1 MDGYIGE
8 IRAFGFSFI
17 PEGWMLCDGSRISLP
32 DNVALYSIIGSIYGN
47 SDFKTY
53 FTIPNL
59 QGLCLLG
66 ATGSSSFAQT
76 GQTVGSETVAL
87 TNNNLPVHTHD
98 MYGDYHTGKEAAL
111 VTNTPGPTVF
121 LSNPLAE
128 TSSGKTPGVYAYS
141 DVLPTSTPNPTLLN
155 ANGGSQAHENRM
167 PYLSMQYCICYNGE
181 YPQRP

>member
-8 IRAFGFSFI
+8 IRAFGFLFV
-17 PEGWMLCDGSRISLP
+17 PEGWMSCDGSRISLP
-32 DNVALYSIIGSIYGN
+32 DHVALYSIIGNIYGD
-47 SDFKTY
+47 SDLKTY

-66 ATGSSSFAQT
+66 ATGGGTFAQT
-76 GQTVGSETVAL
+76 GLKDGSETVAL
-87 TNNNLPVHTHD
+87 TYYNLPAHTHN
-98 MYGDYHTGKEAAL
+98 MYADLHTGKEAAL
-111 VTNTPGPTVF
+111 ETNTPGPTVF
-121 LSNPLAE
+121 LSNPRAL
-128 TSSGKTPGVYAYS
+128 TSAGKVASVCAYS

-155 ANGGSQAHENRM
+155 ANGGSKAHENRM